1 MQRFVAVV
9 CAFALSLTLWLGFA
23 TPVKADTLSHLTP
36 CSESAAFQNR
46 AKTFRNTTADPNSG
60 QNRADAYSDALCG
73 PEGLPRLI
81 VDGRLDHAGDF
92 LIPSILFL
100 FITGWIGWVGRAYLI
115 AVRKDP
121 KTAAMKEVIIDVPLA
136 VKVMLTGFSW
146 PLLALKEFTS
156 GELIVKDGEVPISPR

>member
-23 TPVKADTLSHLTP
+23 APVKADALSHLTP
-36 CSESAAFQNR
+36 CSESAAYQNR
-46 AKTFRNTTADPNSG
+46 AKNFRNTTADPTSG
-60 QNRADAYSDALCG
+60 QQRAEAYSEALCG

-115 AVRKDP
+115 EVRKDP

-156 GELIVKDGEVPISPR
+156 GELTAPDNEIPISPR